1 MSIKK
6 SFLISSLIIASPVL
20 AAFLSSIFSGGHIF
34 DENSSGAYLW
44 LLFLSIPAGV
54 LFFIIA
60 VIIRVIRR

>member
-1 MSIKK
+1 
-6 SFLISSLIIASPVL
+6 V
-20 AAFLSSIFSGGHIF
+20 
-34 DENSSGAYLW
+34 YLW